1 MEELEKDSGD
11 KQDINMELT
20 IISNCII
27 FFFAGLDT
35 TAQSLASITYALMQ
49 NNDVQEK
56 VRSEIVDVI
65 GDNEDITSDN
75 LKDLR

>member
-1 MEELEKDSGD
+1 MEELEKDSED
-11 KQDINMELT
+11 KKDINMELT

-35 TAQSLASITYALMQ
+35 TAQSLASIMYALMQ